1 MYKTFIL
8 KFLLQ
13 CMSWA
18 WYLANDMQ
26 FYAITMTLL
35 ILSIT

>member
-13 CMSWA
+13 CMNWT

-26 FYAITMTLL
+26 FYVDFVDYV
-35 ILSIT
+35 S